1 MKKFAVTLILGITFL
16 AAASVAQAHSRY
28 YGGYRG
34 AISVAVPVGH
44 YGYAVLSTAP
54 YYYPARHYYPAP
66 YVRSGYLH
74 GYDDGY
80 RHRNKHGK
88 KHRRHHDGHGYD
100 GGHHGDRRRR
110 H

>member
-1 MKKFAVTLILGITFL
+1 MKKFAVTLIVGITFL

-44 YGYAVLSTAP
+44 HGYAVLSTAP
-54 YYYPARHYYPAP
+54 YYYPARYYYPAP
-66 YVRSGYLH
+66 YIRRGYLGGYGNAYRHGHKHGVKHGQHHNHH
-74 GYDDGY
+74 GYDDD
-80 RHRNKHGK
+80 
-88 KHRRHHDGHGYD
+88 HRRDRHG
-100 GGHHGDRRRR
+100 R